1 MEKAFRPSI
10 LLTWAFFILVL
21 ISVAALL
28 GPVLADS
35 KQPFTDVPALSIVS
49 LFLPVI
55 LSIRPFMDKRCLENQ
70 TLYAITNYRII
81 AVVKDEPMYL
91 TIGKGMQVGV
101 DQQEDGC
108 GNLRFGDTVGKP
120 CGEEPRPRRV
130 GDLGRGPQERY
141 AGASLLP
148 RGSAQRTA
156 SLPRLTAG
164 FLLTFPGVPL
174 ERSLAELVF
183 LSPGRPQ

>member
-10 LLTWAFFILVL
+10 LLTWAFSILVL

-28 GPVLADS
+28 GPALADG

-91 TIGKGMQVGV
+91 TIGKGMQVAV

-120 CGEEPRPRRV
+120 VEKSRV
-130 GDLGRGPQERY
+130 HAVLGTRAEDHKSDMLG
-141 AGASLLP
+141 LLFYHVDHP
-148 RGSAQRTA
+148 KE
-156 SLPRLTAG
+156 
-164 FLLTFPGVPL
+164 LLHY
-174 ERSLAELVF
+174 LA
-183 LSPGRPQ
+183 